1 MTTTPTNSKAAAHV
15 SRTPRPADLFEAVF
29 DISYLVFDL
38 IAAIIFFIWAN
49 GRVLFDLYGILT
61 LVLCIG
67 DAFHLVP
74 RVVRALRGTNPQIKR
89 YLGRGLQ
96 ISSITMTVFYILLM
110 YIWKETFPQ
119 FSLVPAIVYAVWIS
133 ATIRIIICLLPQN
146 DWTGDNS
153 QKSSAPQASDTKQT
167 NGAPQA
173 SDTKQASDTLRL
185 RMSIMRNAVFVV
197 TGLCIMWLYA
207 SSGTAHGLEMQRMVW
222 AIAIS
227 FACYLP
233 VTVLSRRYPLVGMLM
248 IPKTCAYIWMI
259 VMGLQLLF

>member
-1 MTTTPTNSKAAAHV
+1 MMKTTPTNSKVAAHV

-74 RVVRALRGTNPQIKR
+74 RVLRALRGTNPQIKR

-133 ATIRIIICLLPQN
+133 ATIRIIICLFPQN

-153 QKSSAPQASDTKQT
+153 
-167 NGAPQA
+167 QA

-197 TGLCIMWLYA
+197 TGLCVMWLYA
-207 SSGTAHGLEMQRMVW
+207 SSGAANGPEMQRMVW

-233 VTVLSRRYPLVGMLM
+233 VTVLSRRYPLVGILM